1 MLKAAT
7 GKTRRAL
14 ERGRNFR
21 SNRTVTARL
30 LLLAGTA
37 IIAATPALAQDQ
49 QAPAEAAATAEPA
62 TAEPAGEVST
72 GEIVVT
78 ARRRDEALQDVPI
91 AVTAYSGAEL
101 ERQGATDITDI
112 SDTTPNVTLEV
123 SRGTNST
130 LTAFIRGIGQQDPV
144 GGFEQGVGIYL
155 DDVYLNRP
163 QGAVLDIYDVERIE
177 VLRGPQGTLYGRN
190 TIGGAIT
197 YVTRRLSDEPEV
209 SARATVGTYGQ
220 LDGVVTASYPLADM
234 FRVGASVARLTR
246 DGFGTNFT
254 TGKDNYNKDV
264 LAGRISAEIG
274 ADDSALLRLSAD
286 YTKDRSNERGGH
298 RLIPGLFSGA
308 PVIDDVFDSFGGITD
323 PKQKV
328 TSKGFA
334 AHGQLQVADGFKLK
348 SITAYRKD
356 HSKTPIDFDALP
368 SIDVDVPG
376 IYKNDQL
383 SQEFQLE
390 VDKGPLSGVVGA
402 YYLNANADTTFDVRV
417 FTSFPGFT
425 AFSDGHVDTKTWA
438 VFGDFSYEFSDR
450 FSASVGGRYTNDKR
464 HATVLRQSYLGG
476 GPEIFGGTGQKFG
489 KPTSDFEGSRT
500 DKAFTPRVSV
510 SFKPNDDHHFY
521 ASWSKGFKGGG
532 FDPRGQ
538 SKSAIDLNGD
548 NTTTADEIFDYM
560 TFEPEKVTS
569 FELGWKA
576 SLLDKRVFTSLAL
589 FRANYKDMQIPA
601 STPCVD
607 ANGSSTFCGLTSNA
621 GKALIQGI
629 EWEGDARLFGN
640 PGGPRLNFGW
650 SLGYLDAKFK
660 EFIIPMVVDENLIP
674 FPGGGVDGK
683 PTNIDMA
690 DFRKIQNTPK
700 WTASGTLRYET
711 PFADGKLNLLTTLSY
726 RSKSQQFEIA
736 SPGLDQK
743 GFSLWDASAVYE
755 LPGGHWTFGLHGKN
769 LANKRYIVAGYNFM
783 NVNPY
788 TGEFV
793 KNGAVRGAAFG
804 VPGLEAALGR
814 EGVLTAYYGN
824 PRQILFTVGY
834 KL

>member
-1 MLKAAT
+1 M
-7 GKTRRAL
+7 
-14 ERGRNFR
+14 
-21 SNRTVTARL
+21 SHRTVTARL
-30 LLLAGTA
+30 MLLAGTA
-37 IIAATPALAQDQ
+37 MLVALPSSALAQDQ
-49 QAPAEAAATAEPA
+49 ASADATAEAAASADQPDETVA
-62 TAEPAGEVST
+62 TGD
-72 GEIVVT
+72 IVVT
-78 ARRRDEALQDVPI
+78 ARRRNEALLDVPI
-91 AVTAYSGAEL
+91 AVTAYSGEQL
-101 ERQGATDITDI
+101 ERQGAVDITDI
-112 SDTTPNVTLEV
+112 GDTTPNVTLEV

-190 TIGGAIT
+190 TIGGAIK
-197 YVTRRLSDEPEV
+197 YVTRRLSDRPEV
-209 SARATVGTYGQ
+209 RARATVGTYGQ
-220 LDGVVTASYPLADM
+220 LDGVVTASYPIADM
-234 FRVGASVARLTR
+234 LRVGASVARLTR
-246 DGFGTNFT
+246 DGFGKNFT

-274 ADDSALLRLSAD
+274 TDDSALLRLSAD

-298 RLIPGLFSGA
+298 RLIDGLQSGA

-328 TSKGFA
+328 TSKGVA
-334 AHGQLQVADGFKLK
+334 ANGQLQVADGLKLK
-348 SITAYRKD
+348 SITAFRKD
-356 HSKTPIDFDALP
+356 RSKTPIDFDALAA
-368 SIDVDVPG
+368 IDVDVPG
-376 IYKNDQL
+376 IYRNDQF

-402 YYLNANADTTFDVRV
+402 YYLSANADTTFDVRV
-417 FTSFPGFT
+417 FTSFPGFGLS

-438 VFGDFSYEFSDR
+438 VFGDFSYEFSER
-450 FSASVGGRYTNDKR
+450 FSASVGGRFTNDKR
-464 HATVLRQSYLGG
+464 HATVFRQSYL
-476 GPEIFGGTGQKFG
+476 FGGSAVFG
-489 KPTSDFEGSRT
+489 GSGTPFLNSTSDFEGSRT

-538 SKSAIDLNGD
+538 SKSAVDLDGNGSTD
-548 NTTTADEIFDYM
+548 AAEIFDYM

-576 SLLDKRVFTSLAL
+576 SLFDKRVFTSLAL

-601 STPCVD
+601 STPCTD
-607 ANGSSTFCGLTSNA
+607 SNGTDTFCGLTSNA
-621 GKALIQGI
+621 GKARIQGV
-629 EWEGDARLFGN
+629 EWEGDARLFGD
-640 PGGPRLNFGW
+640 PGGPRLNFSW

-660 EFIIPMVVDENLIP
+660 EFIVPMVVDEDLIP
-674 FPGGGVDGK
+674 FPGGDPDGVPQNVDL
-683 PTNIDMA
+683 A

-711 PFADGKLNLLTTLSY
+711 SLAEGKLNLLTTLSY

-755 LPGGHWTFGLHGKN
+755 LPGGHWTVGLHGKN

-788 TGEFV
+788 TGEFIN
-793 KNGAVRGAAFG
+793 NGAVKGAAFG
-804 VPGLEAALGR
+804 VPGLEAALGK

-824 PRQILFTVGY
+824 PRQIMFTVGY